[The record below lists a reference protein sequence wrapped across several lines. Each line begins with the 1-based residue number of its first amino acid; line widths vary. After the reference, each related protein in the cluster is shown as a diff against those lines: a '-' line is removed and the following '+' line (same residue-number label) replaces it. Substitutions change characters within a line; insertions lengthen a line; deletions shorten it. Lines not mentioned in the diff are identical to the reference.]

1 VSTLVGQLPVAAAIG
16 LALVAIAI
24 LRGHDWPGIVAAI
37 GVAGAVAGLPL
48 LSEVHGPKPPLGY
61 RLPGYRRP
69 VPVPTG
75 RSSQVISGLIVMIM
89 VLVILWLPGWLV
101 FLVML
106 LTWAGLGTNLVAAYL
121 RRRGRGRLRG
131 ELRRAVAA
139 YAPRFVIYTG
149 RRNDAS
155 YQLDM
160 WVPILERLQ
169 VPYLVVV
176 RYPEAL
182 ESTQAIT
189 KAPIVVLPTGSDLD
203 AIMVP
208 GLSVA
213 FYVNGIA
220 ENSTLVNYRDLT
232 HIYLGHGDSDK
243 ELSVHPMHSMFDR
256 VFVAGQAA
264 IDRYRHAGVKIATS
278 KFVIVGRPQT
288 AGLRRAVQPIGT
300 IRPPTV
306 LYAPTWRG
314 YNAQTTLSS
323 LPVGPVIV
331 RALLHRGAV
340 VSFRPHP
347 FSWLGTRERSEI
359 SAIDEL
365 LRRDREDSGRPHR
378 TAADHRQ
385 SSVAEE
391 IDVSDALITDVGS
404 VLIDY
409 FVTGKPYAVVLPPG
423 RSPDTARSDLPS
435 TVAAY
440 LIDHDA
446 LRQRPADQ
454 LESVLGE
461 LLGSDPLADQRPG
474 VARYYLGEQPG
485 DDRPFLDAVRA
496 LIGHPEPAR

>member
-1 VSTLVGQLPVAAAIG
+1 MRLRSAVSTLVGQLPVAAAIG

-169 VPYLVVV
+169 VPYLVVL

-323 LPVGPVIV
+323 LPVGPVPGD
-331 RALLHRGAV
+331 RPSAAAPWRRGQFPAASV
-340 VSFRPHP
+340 QLAGHP
-347 FSWLGTRERSEI
+347 RTVGDLS
-359 SAIDEL
+359 
-365 LRRDREDSGRPHR
+365 DRR
-378 TAADHRQ
+378 TAASGPGGLRSAAPYGGRSSAELGGRGDRRLRCVDHRRRQ
-385 SSVAEE
+385 CADRLFRDRQAVRRGAAARPVAGHRAQRSAQYGCRVP
-391 IDVSDALITDVGS
+391 DRSRRPPPTAGRPAGVGS
-404 VLIDY
+404 GRIAWQRSARGPASRGRPL
-409 FVTGKPYAVVLPPG
+409 LPG
-423 RSPDTARSDLPS
+423 
-435 TVAAY
+435 
-440 LIDHDA
+440 
-446 LRQRPADQ
+446 
-454 LESVLGE
+454 
-461 LLGSDPLADQRPG
+461 
-474 VARYYLGEQPG
+474 
-485 DDRPFLDAVRA
+485 
-496 LIGHPEPAR
+496 